1 MHYLHYLEFVTSYF
15 IAENR
20 RRSCAAQME
29 QRSRSSNQR
38 EVTEVRTSAVSVRSQ
53 ASADILEMSHGFLLL
68 LLLLSEAGQ
77 EADDIVSDMGL
88 RGKQGPIHPAI
99 EVEP

>member
-29 QRSRSSNQR
+29 QRSSNQR

-53 ASADILEMSHGFLLL
+53 VSADILEMSHGFLLL